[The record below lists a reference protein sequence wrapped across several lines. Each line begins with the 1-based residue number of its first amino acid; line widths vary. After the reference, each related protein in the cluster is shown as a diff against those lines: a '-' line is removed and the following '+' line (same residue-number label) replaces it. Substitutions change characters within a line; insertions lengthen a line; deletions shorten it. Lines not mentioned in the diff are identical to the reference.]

1 MREIEFRGK
10 PTENNTTY
18 FSKDD
23 FVYGLL
29 LKDDDKYYIC
39 LGVNE
44 HIDRDDYE
52 VYMIEVIPDTIGQY
66 TGLKDKNGKKIFEGD
81 IVRYTDIVTE
91 YEENTRPYSYKDIFE
106 GEVTYD
112 YDSFWINDRQLYQIA
127 AYDDEFD
134 PEMEVIGNIYDNPE
148 LLKEEL

>member
-39 LGVNE
+39 LNVNE

-52 VYMIEVIPDTIGQY
+52 VYMIEVIPETIGQY

-81 IVRYTDIVTE
+81 IVKAFYFETE
-91 YEENTRPYSYKDIFE
+91 VIGKIEFIYGTFALTNSAISDNQLFIFE
-106 GEVTYD
+106 K
-112 YDSFWINDRQLYQIA
+112 L
-127 AYDDEFD
+127 
-134 PEMEVIGNIYDNPE
+134 EVIGNIWDNPE